1 MKVAILGAQGFI
13 GSNICSSLKIEG
25 HCVTTFTNVSVD
37 NIVGKVKVGDFDWIL
52 NFAGRT
58 SVIESFSDAIGV
70 YKKNIEIALAA
81 MQMAS
86 AARAILLNTSS
97 YVYGRVNHP
106 PALETDRLN
115 SLNPYMGSKIAIER
129 ILTDLSNQLD
139 VGLITIRPS
148 NIYGY
153 GQRKGMLISSLLQ
166 SGQDHNEVVLNDPD
180 PKRDYLYIADFC
192 RLIALILESGSR
204 LIGETFNV
212 GSGVSHSNYEVAQLI
227 RQHLSVDAPV
237 KIIGNRRV
245 ADILDGSLNITKIK
259 AAVDWAPQYSL
270 AEGIKESIKGGSVL

>member
-1 MKVAILGAQGFI
+1 MKVAVLGAQGFI
-13 GSNICSSLKIEG
+13 GSNICSSLKIDG

-37 NIVGKVKVGDFDWIL
+37 SIAGKVGVGDFDWIL
-52 NFAGRT
+52 NFAGKT
-58 SVIESFSDAIGV
+58 SVVESFSDAVGV

-86 AARAILLNTSS
+86 AARAVLLNTSS
-97 YVYGRVNHP
+97 YVYGRVENP

-115 SLNPYMGSKIAIER
+115 SVNPYMGSKIAIER
-129 ILTDLSNQLD
+129 ILTDLSNQLN
-139 VGLITIRPS
+139 VGLVTIRPS

-166 SGQDHNEVVLNDPD
+166 SAQDHSEVVLNDPD

-192 RLIALILESGSR
+192 RLIARIVESGSR

-212 GSGVSHSNYEVAQLI
+212 GSGLSHSNYEVAQLVREHFSI
-227 RQHLSVDAPV
+227 EAPV
-237 KIIGNRRV
+237 KILGNRRT

-259 AAVDWAPQYSL
+259 AAIDWEPRYSL
-270 AEGIKESIKGGSVL
+270 AQGIKESTKGESVF